1 MRASSSPRCGG
12 ATVRPIDLPPAG
24 LDTVRRILRDHAPG
38 LEARAFGSRVSWTA
52 RETSDLDLVLMTES
66 PLDAGRMAALR
77 AAFSGSDLPFRV
89 DVADWAAVSEDFR
102 AIIEREY
109 VVLTDEK
116 SNAPRP
122 WAKATL
128 GDVADLR
135 ISGVDKK
142 IDPSEIPVRLCNYT
156 DVYYNNFVHAGL
168 KFMPGSATKKEI
180 DKCALYPGDVVITKD
195 SEKHDDIGV
204 PALVRD
210 SISDLICGYHLAILR
225 PDSSV
230 IDGSYLFYA
239 LNSYRVQKQFHAYA
253 NGITRFG
260 LRKTDI
266 HRVEIPL
273 PSLPEQ
279 RAIADVLGA
288 LDDKIELNRRMNETL
303 EAMARAIF
311 DDWFVNFGPVRAKME
326 RRKPY
331 LAPEIWRLFPDRIDA
346 DTGAP
351 EGWRPGVLA
360 DIAVSENRAVAPAEV
375 AADTPYIGL
384 EHMPRRSIAL
394 SRWGRADQVKTP
406 KLRFEAGEFLFGR
419 LRPYFH
425 KAGVAPFDGICST
438 TIAVV
443 RPVSQEWSAP
453 VLACISSASFVD
465 FADRSST
472 GTTMPQTSWE
482 ALSRYEL
489 AIPPPALAA
498 AYGDAVAPMLDR
510 IVANVRESHA
520 LADARDA
527 LLPRLMSGRL
537 RVGDA
542 EKAAA

>member
-1 MRASSSPRCGG
+1 M
-12 ATVRPIDLPPAG
+12 PPAG

-52 RETSDLDLVLMTES
+52 QETSDLDLVLMTES

-102 AIIEREY
+102 GIINENSVTILKNNY
-109 VVLTDEK
+109 GTV
-116 SNAPRP
+116 NAR
-122 WAKATL
+122 WTNTTL
-128 GDVADLR
+128 GVFCPLSYGKGLKADNR
-135 ISGVDKK
+135 NQTGH
-142 IDPSEIPVRLCNYT
+142 IPVFGSNGRVGWHDKPLSKGPT
-156 DVYYNNFVHAGL
+156 VIIGRKGTVGAVHYSPIPCWPIDTTFFITEEGEGL
-168 KFMPGSATKKEI
+168 IRFKYFMLTSLNLAEMNGDSAVPG
-180 DKCALYPGDVVITKD
+180 LN
-195 SEKHDDIGV
+195 
-204 PALVRD
+204 RD
-210 SISDLICGYHLAILR
+210 A
-225 PDSSV
+225 
-230 IDGSYLFYA
+230 
-239 LNSYRVQKQFHAYA
+239 FHQ
-253 NGITRFG
+253 
-260 LRKTDI
+260 LK
-266 HRVEIPL
+266 IPL
-273 PSLPEQ
+273 PSIAEQ
-279 RAIADVLGA
+279 RAIAEILGA
-288 LDDKIELNRRMNETL
+288 FDDKIELNRRMNETL

-311 DDWFVNFGPVRAKME
+311 DDWFVDFGPARARME
-326 RRKPY
+326 GRKPY
-331 LAPEIWRLFPDRIDA
+331 LAPEVWRLFPDRIDA

-351 EGWRPGVLA
+351 EGWRPGVLG
-360 DIAVSENRAVAPAEV
+360 DIAVSEHRAVAPAEV

-453 VLACISSASFVD
+453 VLACISSESFVD

-498 AYGDAVAPMLDR
+498 AYGDAVAPMRDR

-520 LADARDA
+520 LADARDS
-527 LLPRLMSGRL
+527 LLPRLMSGRISISNF
-537 RVGDA
+537 R
-542 EKAAA
+542 

>member
-1 MRASSSPRCGG
+1 M
-12 ATVRPIDLPPAG
+12 RPIDLPPAD
-24 LDTVRRILRDHAPG
+24 LETVRRILRDHAPG

-66 PLDAGRMAALR
+66 PLDAGGMAALR

-89 DVADWAAVSEDFR
+89 DVADWATVSKDFR
-102 AIIEREY
+102 AVIEREY
-109 VVLTDEK
+109 VVLSPAGTRPT
-116 SNAPRP
+116 NRP
-122 WAKATL
+122 WKRIAL
-128 GDVADLR
+128 GDCVEINDDTYSPREGWPFVNYLDTGNITENR
-135 ISGVDKK
+135 ISKIQHLVDGRDK
-142 IDPSEIPVRLCNYT
+142 IPTRARRKARQGDIVYSTVRPNQRHHGILKTIPE
-156 DVYYNNFVHAGL
+156 NF
-168 KFMPGSATKKEI
+168 
-180 DKCALYPGDVVITKD
+180 
-195 SEKHDDIGV
+195 
-204 PALVRD
+204 
-210 SISDLICGYHLAILR
+210 LA
-225 PDSSV
+225 STGFSV
-230 IDGSYLFYA
+230 IRARKDIACTDFIYWFLAWNETVQYLHSVA
-239 LNSYRVQKQFHAYA
+239 EQSKAAYPA
-253 NGITRFG
+253 INPI
-260 LRKTDI
+260 DI
-266 HRVEIPL
+266 ERLPIDLPPL
-273 PSLPEQ
+273 AEQ
-279 RAIADVLGA
+279 RAIAEILGA

-303 EAMARAIF
+303 EEMARAIF
-311 DDWFVNFGPVRAKME
+311 DDWFVDFGPTRARME
-326 RRKPY
+326 GREPY
-331 LAPEIWRLFPDRIDA
+331 LAPEVWRLFPDRIDA

-351 EGWRPGVLA
+351 EGWRLGVLG
-360 DIAVSENRAVAPAEV
+360 DIAVSEHRAVAPAEV

-406 KLRFEAGEFLFGR
+406 KLRFDAGEFLFGR

-453 VLACISSASFVD
+453 VLACISSESFVD

-489 AIPPPALAA
+489 AIPPAALAA

-520 LADARDA
+520 LAHTRDA

-537 RVGDA
+537 RIGDA

>member
-1 MRASSSPRCGG
+1 M
-12 ATVRPIDLPPAG
+12 RPIDLPPAG
-24 LDTVRRILRDHAPG
+24 LDTVRRILREHVPG

-109 VVLTDEK
+109 AVLAPADPAHERRGWPSVEIGEIADIVGGGTPSTKDPANFDGDIPWLRPRDLSAPHGRVVTGGKRNL
-116 SNAPRP
+116 SR
-122 WAKATL
+122 
-128 GDVADLR
+128 
-135 ISGVDKK
+135 
-142 IDPSEIPVRLCNYT
+142 
-156 DVYYNNFVHAGL
+156 AGL
-168 KFMPGSATKKEI
+168 SNSSAKLVPPGAVLLSTRAPVGYVAIAGTEIATNQGFRN
-180 DKCALYPGDVVITKD
+180 L
-195 SEKHDDIGV
+195 
-204 PALVRD
+204 
-210 SISDLICGYHLAILR
+210 ILR
-225 PDSSV
+225 
-230 IDGSYLFYA
+230 DGACPEFVFYW
-239 LNSYRVQKQFHAYA
+239 LNSNTQELERHATGTTFRELSGA
-253 NGITRFG
+253 ALKRIR
-260 LRKTDI
+260 
-266 HRVEIPL
+266 IPL
-273 PSLPEQ
+273 PPLAEQ
-279 RAIADVLGA
+279 RAIAKILGA

-303 EAMARAIF
+303 EEMARAIF
-311 DDWFVNFGPVRAKME
+311 DDWFVDFGPTRARME
-326 RRKPY
+326 GREPY
-331 LAPEIWRLFPDRIDA
+331 LAPEVWRLFPDRIDA

-351 EGWRPGVLA
+351 EGWRLGVLG
-360 DIAVSENRAVAPAEV
+360 DIAVSEHRAVAPAEV

-406 KLRFEAGEFLFGR
+406 KLRFDAGEFLFGR

-425 KAGVAPFDGICST
+425 KVGVAPFDGICST

-489 AIPPPALAA
+489 AIPPAALAA

-520 LADARDA
+520 LAHTRDA

-537 RVGDA
+537 RIGDA

>member
-1 MRASSSPRCGG
+1 MKFNEAVSINPRTRLLRGNTYPFIDMAAVNPELRYVSSANQRAYSGSG
-12 ATVRPIDLPPAG
+12 ARFQAGDTLMARITPCLENGKIAQYAKSNRSKIGYASTEFIVLRGRPDVTESDFVYYLAKW
-24 LDTVRRILRDHAPG
+24 DAVRRYAISQMTGTSGRQ
-38 LEARAFGSRVSWTA
+38 RVP
-52 RETSDLDLVLMTES
+52 VES
-66 PLDAGRMAALR
+66 LNHL
-77 AAFSGSDLPFRV
+77 
-89 DVADWAAVSEDFR
+89 
-102 AIIEREY
+102 
-109 VVLTDEK
+109 
-116 SNAPRP
+116 
-122 WAKATL
+122 
-128 GDVADLR
+128 
-135 ISGVDKK
+135 
-142 IDPSEIPVRLCNYT
+142 
-156 DVYYNNFVHAGL
+156 
-168 KFMPGSATKKEI
+168 EI
-180 DKCALYPGDVVITKD
+180 DI
-195 SEKHDDIGV
+195 
-204 PALVRD
+204 
-210 SISDLICGYHLAILR
+210 
-225 PDSSV
+225 
-230 IDGSYLFYA
+230 
-239 LNSYRVQKQFHAYA
+239 
-253 NGITRFG
+253 
-260 LRKTDI
+260 
-266 HRVEIPL
+266 
-273 PSLPEQ
+273 PSLSEQ
-279 RAIADVLGA
+279 RAIVDILGA
-288 LDDKIELNRRMNETL
+288 FDDKIELNRRMNETL

-311 DDWFVNFGPVRAKME
+311 DDWFVDFGPVRAKME
-326 RRKPY
+326 RREPY
-331 LAPEIWRLFPDRIDA
+331 LAPEVWRLFPDRIDA

-351 EGWRPGVLA
+351 EGWRPGVLG
-360 DIAVSENRAVAPAEV
+360 DIAVSEHRAVAPAEV

-425 KAGVAPFDGICST
+425 KVGVAPFDGICST

-520 LADARDA
+520 LAHARDS

>member
-1 MRASSSPRCGG
+1 M
-12 ATVRPIDLPPAG
+12 RPIDLPPAD

-109 VVLTDEK
+109 VVLRRKTPTGPTRKTERQIRKFGDCAELVRNAVSPASMKDTPYIGLEHIGEGTLSILGRGTIQDVNSPKYEFRSGDILFGRLRPYFRKVVRPNFDGVCSTDIWVVRPRK
-116 SNAPRP
+116 NIDRIFLYYTMANPLFVDFATNASEGTRMPR
-122 WAKATL
+122 AKWDWVSL
-128 GDVADLR
+128 Y
-135 ISGVDKK
+135 
-142 IDPSEIPVRLCNYT
+142 EVRL
-156 DVYYNNFVHAGL
+156 
-168 KFMPGSATKKEI
+168 P
-180 DKCALYPGDVVITKD
+180 P
-195 SEKHDDIGV
+195 
-204 PALVRD
+204 
-210 SISDLICGYHLAILR
+210 LA
-225 PDSSV
+225 
-230 IDGSYLFYA
+230 
-239 LNSYRVQKQFHAYA
+239 
-253 NGITRFG
+253 
-260 LRKTDI
+260 
-266 HRVEIPL
+266 
-273 PSLPEQ
+273 EQ
-279 RAIADVLGA
+279 RAIAEILGA
-288 LDDKIELNRRMNETL
+288 FDDKIELNRRMNETL

-311 DDWFVNFGPVRAKME
+311 DDWFVDFGPARAKME
-326 RRKPY
+326 RREPY
-331 LAPEIWRLFPDRIDA
+331 LAPEVWRLFPNRIDV

-351 EGWRPGVLA
+351 EGWRLGVLG
-360 DIAVSENRAVAPAEV
+360 DIAVSEHRAVAPAEV

-406 KLRFEAGEFLFGR
+406 KLRFDAGEFLFGR

-425 KAGVAPFDGICST
+425 KVGVAPFDGICST

-489 AIPPPALAA
+489 AIPPAALAA

-520 LADARDA
+520 LAHTRDA

-537 RVGDA
+537 RIGDA